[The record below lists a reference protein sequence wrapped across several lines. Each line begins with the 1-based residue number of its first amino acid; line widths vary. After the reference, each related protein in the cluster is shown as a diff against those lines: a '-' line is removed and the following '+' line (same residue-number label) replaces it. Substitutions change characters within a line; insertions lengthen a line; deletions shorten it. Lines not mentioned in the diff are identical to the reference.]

1 METMETMETME
12 DTVCL
17 ERQVSVPG
25 PTELRR
31 AEWRSCCFVLDR
43 RCLRFLVQVLITVSM
58 MGFSMYKLV
67 VSEACS
73 PDQQVF
79 TSMLT
84 LCLSIWLP
92 APSIHKNE

>member
-1 METMETMETME
+1 MEETVGLAQEVGDNE
-12 DTVCL
+12 
-17 ERQVSVPG
+17 QP
-25 PTELRR
+25 PAAELRR
-31 AEWRSCCFVLDR
+31 TEWRSCCFILDR
-43 RCLRFLVQVLITVSM
+43 RCLRFLVQVVITVSM

-67 VSEACS
+67 VSDPCS

-84 LCLSIWLP
+84 LCLTIWLP

>member
-1 METMETMETME
+1 ME
-12 DTVCL
+12 DTICL
-17 ERQVSVPG
+17 ARQVSILGNSGQASPA
-25 PTELRR
+25 TELRR

-67 VSEACS
+67 VSDACS